1 MFEGSPVEGVN
12 VNVMGFMNVM
22 EASKRNKIKKII
34 FASSS
39 SLYNGLPLRPY
50 KGSHQFFQRL
60 FTRLRFSVE
69 RSSQAHII

>member
-12 VNVMGFMNVM
+12 VNVMGFMNVIG
-22 EASKRNKIKKII
+22 ASKRNKIKKII

-39 SLYNGLPLRPY
+39 SLYNGLPLRPS
-50 KGSHQFFQRL
+50 KESHQFFQRL

-69 RSSQAHII
+69 RSSQDHII